1 MLDYGKRKNMAKE
14 NIYEFTL
21 KKKIKKQVETK
32 RKGKDGE
39 EETVLSNRTVSVPVK
54 FFVKKPTRRM
64 ADEAEVFYSIQLSKA
79 IKMGIVT
86 KAMLIKKYADNG
98 GALSEDESKLL
109 LKSLKNLNDLENEYK
124 LCSVKKTKESKER
137 SEELEL
143 EIVVL
148 KRELQELESSL
159 QSVYQ
164 HTADSKAEKEVLLWY
179 AIQLARF
186 SEDEKEEKVFF
197 KGMDFEEQ
205 LEDLYEKYED
215 EESFESEATSNICR
229 VVGYWFYNQSAEKK
243 DIEAFIEQDGQR

>member
-186 SEDEKEEKVFF
+186 SEEEKEEKVFF

-243 DIEAFIEQDGQR
+243 DIEAFIEQDGQ

>member
-1 MLDYGKRKNMAKE
+1 MAKE
-14 NIYEFTL
+14 YIYEFTL
-21 KKKIKKQVETK
+21 KKKVKKQVETK

-54 FFVKKPTRRM
+54 FFIKKPTRRM

-98 GALSEDESKLL
+98 GALSEEESKLL
-109 LKSLKNLNDLENEYK
+109 LKSLKKLNDLENEYK
-124 LCSVKKTKESKER
+124 LCSVKKTKESMKR
-137 SEELEL
+137 AEELEL
-143 EIVVL
+143 EIVSL

-179 AIQLARF
+179 AIKLARF
-186 SEDEKEEKVFF
+186 SEDEEEEKEFF
-197 KGMDFEEQ
+197 KGIDFEEQ
-205 LEDLYEKYED
+205 LEDLYEKYEI
-215 EESFESEATSNICR
+215 EESFESEATSKICK
-229 VVGYWFYNQSAEKK
+229 VVGFWFYNQNADAKAIKE
-243 DIEAFIEQDGQR
+243 FIEKDEQ

>member
-1 MLDYGKRKNMAKE
+1 MLDYGKRKIMAKE
-14 NIYEFTL
+14 YIYEFTL
-21 KKKIKKQVETK
+21 KKKVKKQVETK
-32 RKGKDGE
+32 RKNKDGE

-64 ADEAEVFYSIQLSKA
+64 ADEAEVFYSVQLSKA

-98 GALSEDESKLL
+98 GALSEEESKQL
-109 LKSLKNLNDLENEYK
+109 LKSLKKLNDLENEYK

-137 SEELEL
+137 AEELIL
-143 EIVVL
+143 EIITL

-179 AIQLARF
+179 AIQLAKF
-186 SEDEKEEKVFF
+186 SEDGEEEKPFF
-197 KGMDFEEQ
+197 DGEDFEEQ
-205 LEDLYEKYED
+205 LEDLYEKYEVD
-215 EESFESEATSNICR
+215 ESFESEATSKICK
-229 VVGYWFYNQSAEKK
+229 VVGYWFYNQTAEKK
-243 DIEAFIEQDGQR
+243 DIEKFIKEDEQ

>member
-1 MLDYGKRKNMAKE
+1 MLDYGKGKIMAKE

-86 KAMLIKKYADNG
+86 KAMLIKKYADNV
-98 GALSEDESKLL
+98 GALSEDEYKLL

-124 LCSVKKTKESKER
+124 LCYVKKTKEGKER

-243 DIEAFIEQDGQR
+243 DIEAFIEQDAQ

>member
-1 MLDYGKRKNMAKE
+1 MLDYGKGKIMAKE
-14 NIYEFTL
+14 NIYEFAL
-21 KKKIKKQVETK
+21 KKKVKKQVETK

-98 GALSEDESKLL
+98 GALSEEESKLL
-109 LKSLKNLNDLENEYK
+109 LKSLKKLNDLENEYK
-124 LCSVKKTKESKER
+124 LCFVNKTKESEKR
-137 SEELEL
+137 SEGLAL
-143 EIVVL
+143 EIVTL

-164 HTADSKAEKEVLLWY
+164 HTADAKAEKEVLLWY
-179 AIQLARF
+179 AIQLAKF
-186 SEDEKEEKVFF
+186 SEDTEEERQFF
-197 KGMDFEEQ
+197 EGGDFEEQ
-205 LEDLYEKYED
+205 LENLYDKYEED
-215 EESFESEATSNICR
+215 ESFESEATSTICK
-229 VVGYWFYNQSAEKK
+229 VVGYWFYNQEADKQS
-243 DIEAFIEQDGQR
+243 IEEFIDRDEQ

>member
-1 MLDYGKRKNMAKE
+1 MLDYGKGKIMAKE

-79 IKMGIVT
+79 IKLGIVT

-109 LKSLKNLNDLENEYK
+109 LKSLKKLNDLENEYK
-124 LCSVKKTKESKER
+124 LCFVNKTQKSTKR
-137 SEELEL
+137 AEELEL
-143 EIVVL
+143 EIITL

-179 AIQLARF
+179 AIKLANF
-186 SEDEKEEKVFF
+186 LEDEEEEQAFF
-197 KGMDFEEQ
+197 KGVDFEER
-205 LEDLYEKYED
+205 LEDLYDKYEKD
-215 EESFESEATSNICR
+215 ESFESEATSKICQ
-229 VVGYWFYNQSAEKK
+229 VVGYWFYNQSAEKE
-243 DIEAFIEQDGQR
+243 DIEKFINRDEQ

>member
-1 MLDYGKRKNMAKE
+1 MAKE
-14 NIYEFTL
+14 YIYEFTL
-21 KKKIKKQVETK
+21 KKKVKKQVETK

-54 FFVKKPTRRM
+54 FFIKKPTRRM

-98 GALSEDESKLL
+98 GALSEEESKLL
-109 LKSLKNLNDLENEYK
+109 LKSLKKLNDLENEYK
-124 LCSVKKTKESKER
+124 LCSVKKTKESMKR
-137 SEELEL
+137 AEELEL
-143 EIVVL
+143 EIVSL

-179 AIQLARF
+179 AIKLARF
-186 SEDEKEEKVFF
+186 SEDGEEEKEFF
-197 KGMDFEEQ
+197 KGIDFEEQ
-205 LEDLYEKYED
+205 LEDLYEKYEI
-215 EESFESEATSNICR
+215 EESFESEATSKICK
-229 VVGYWFYNQSAEKK
+229 VVGFWFYNQNADAKAIKE
-243 DIEAFIEQDGQR
+243 FIEKDEQ